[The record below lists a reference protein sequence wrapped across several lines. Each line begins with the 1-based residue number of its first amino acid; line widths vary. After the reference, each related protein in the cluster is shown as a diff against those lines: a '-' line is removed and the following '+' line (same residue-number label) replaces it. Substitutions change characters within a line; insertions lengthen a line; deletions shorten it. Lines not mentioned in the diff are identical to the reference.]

1 MNTGDIFDD
10 NTIELKR
17 KKIRIF
23 LQLYTNDMMIGNF
36 GMYELDKNPGRKIQ
50 QLIFQFLI
58 KQIF

>member
-1 MNTGDIFDD
+1 
-10 NTIELKR
+10 
-17 KKIRIF
+17 
-23 LQLYTNDMMIGNF
+23 MMIGNF